1 MRRSNVSSLS
11 VIALVVVAMAFI
23 FGYLRVEAQS
33 PVGSGFT
40 YQGRMFDASNAPV
53 QGTCDLALR
62 LYDHDSGGAQI
73 GATVTITSVAMTDG
87 YFDVAPDFG
96 AASFNGEARWL
107 EVDAACPPGA
117 GATTFPRQA
126 INVVPYALYA
136 LNSAITST
144 VYVTESLYYT
154 PTYHLQGW
162 DTITGTPGT
171 YTPTAHTQDWG
182 TITDQPAEY
191 TPTAH
196 TQGWTTIT
204 DAPSTYT
211 PTAHTQDWTTI
222 FGAPGT
228 YTPTAHTQDWTT
240 ITGQP
245 STYTPTAHTQDWTT
259 ILNQPSTYT
268 PTAHTQAWSTIT
280 SQPSTYTPTAHTQ
293 DWTTILNQP
302 STYTPT
308 AHTQEWTTITGSPGT
323 YTPTAH
329 TQAWS
334 TITSQP
340 STYTPTAHT
349 QDWTT
354 ITGSQLTLTNTT
366 GPSTMTANVAATT
379 GIVTLNATGTTPAFV
394 ITPPVTFTAAPICST
409 LTAGR
414 VVFAGT
420 SKELVDDSGLMWD
433 NTNKQLGINRTPGY
447 SLDVET
453 SSAITNSYVPVLSL
467 RSKSTGTAAAGF
479 GPAIFFQGYDEGNT
493 SRYMAY
499 IASKFYGTPS
509 TRSSGISF
517 WPRNAATFFEAVV
530 IDNAG
535 NVGIGTNAPTGAL
548 LVLSDAFTTKSAL
561 NIVRTNAVGGGLQ
574 EFNPEG
580 ALSAA
585 HPRFYLGLASSRYDY
600 TIGTW
605 DGSTA
610 TERFTILPGGN
621 VGIGTNAPNNFKLQ
635 VAGNVGPNATNTYDL
650 GSAENYWAT
659 IHYHTLTSHSLS
671 VFSTTVTLQNGKE
684 VSCLDALYEIK
695 GDPTKKVKGIQHM
708 DYATIPSVAF
718 NAAPIT
724 GFDHGTM
731 TAVKDGEDGADLDM
745 MVSLM
750 LCADKELDAKSN
762 ALDNRI
768 SDLEKR
774 MAVLEQGIR

>member
-268 PTAHTQAWSTIT
+268 PTAHTQ
-280 SQPSTYTPTAHTQ
+280 
-293 DWTTILNQP
+293 
-302 STYTPT
+302 
-308 AHTQEWTTITGSPGT
+308 EWTTITGSPGT

-340 STYTPTAHT
+340 STYTPTLDAHI
-349 QDWTT
+349 WT
-354 ITGSQLTLTNTT
+354 
-366 GPSTMTANVAATT
+366 
-379 GIVTLNATGTTPAFV
+379 
-394 ITPPVTFTAAPICST
+394 
-409 LTAGR
+409 
-414 VVFAGT
+414 
-420 SKELVDDSGLMWD
+420 
-433 NTNKQLGINRTPGY
+433 
-447 SLDVET
+447 
-453 SSAITNSYVPVLSL
+453 
-467 RSKSTGTAAAGF
+467 
-479 GPAIFFQGYDEGNT
+479 
-493 SRYMAY
+493 
-499 IASKFYGTPS
+499 
-509 TRSSGISF
+509 
-517 WPRNAATFFEAVV
+517 
-530 IDNAG
+530 
-535 NVGIGTNAPTGAL
+535 
-548 LVLSDAFTTKSAL
+548 
-561 NIVRTNAVGGGLQ
+561 GLQ
-574 EFNPEG
+574 TFNFG
-580 ALSAA
+580 AVAPSGQYI
-585 HPRFYLGLASSRYDY
+585 HAS
-600 TIGTW
+600 T
-605 DGSTA
+605 DGSTGGFMA
-610 TERFTILPGGN
+610 GSEGDALWYRGAADTWRTSDSVIVDGN
-621 VGIGTNAPNNFKLQ
+621 VSIGTGQGYRLD
-635 VAGNVGPNATNTYDL
+635 VAGDVRLSGANSNTIFFGKTGVAAPGADSVGEKIQLYGTLGSIGASDYAIGIEGATLWFNTASQYKWYINSSQKMLMDSLGNVFLGHVLPNASNTYDL
-650 GSAENYWAT
+650 GSAANYWAT

-671 VFSTTVTLQNGKE
+671 VFSTTVTLQDGRD

-695 GDPTKKVKGIQHM
+695 ADPTKKIKGVPHM
-708 DYATIPSVAF
+708 DYATIPSITL
-718 NAAPIT
+718 NTAPWVYNGST
-724 GFDHGTM
+724 LE
-731 TAVKDGEDGADLDM
+731 KNGEDGADLDM
-745 MVSLM
+745 MVSLT
-750 LCADKELDAKSN
+750 LCAARELDAKST
-762 ALDNRI
+762 ALDNRM
-768 SDLEKR
+768 SDFEKRLADLELK
-774 MAVLEQGIR
+774 VK